1 MTTHDYHG
9 DTDPS
14 LTQVEPTTARTDR
27 GAEQSDLSTSAD
39 ASDLPRGST
48 ASADQ
53 WSTAA
58 TDPGPAATDPGR
70 AATDP
75 GRAAM
80 DPGRHA
86 QAEGSIAGQTEP
98 ANPYSPPAPESAT
111 IASESSGDLG
121 SAPQVGTESSNGT
134 SLFAD
139 AELTEL
145 RTRWDNVQAGFVDD
159 PKDCVQK
166 ADGLVSDVV
175 EQLTSG
181 FTEAR
186 SRLEQQWSRGEE
198 ASTEDLRVALKRY
211 REFFDRLLAV

>member
-1 MTTHDYHG
+1 MTTHDY
-9 DTDPS
+9 DSETSPA
-14 LTQVEPTTARTDR
+14 LTQVEPTTPTTNR
-27 GAEQSDLSTSAD
+27 GVEQSDLSTSAD
-39 ASDLPRGST
+39 ESALPTESRV
-48 ASADQ
+48 SADQ
-53 WSTAA
+53 RSTAA
-58 TDPGPAATDPGR
+58 TDPGPAAADPGR

-75 GRAAM
+75 GR
-80 DPGRHA
+80 HA
-86 QAEGSIAGQTEP
+86 QAQGSIAGQTEP
-98 ANPYSPPAPESAT
+98 ANPHSPPAPESAT
-111 IASESSGDLG
+111 NASESSGDLG
-121 SAPQVGTESSNGT
+121 SAPQVGTESSKET
-134 SLFAD
+134 TLFAD
-139 AELTEL
+139 AELEEL
-145 RTRWDNVQAGFVDD
+145 RTRWDDVQAGFVDD

>member
-70 AATDP
+70 AATD
-75 GRAAM
+75 R
-80 DPGRHA
+80 
-86 QAEGSIAGQTEP
+86 
-98 ANPYSPPAPESAT
+98 
-111 IASESSGDLG
+111 SGG
-121 SAPQVGTESSNGT
+121 
-134 SLFAD
+134 
-139 AELTEL
+139 
-145 RTRWDNVQAGFVDD
+145 
-159 PKDCVQK
+159 
-166 ADGLVSDVV
+166 DGLSACA
-175 EQLTSG
+175 G
-181 FTEAR
+181 G
-186 SRLEQQWSRGEE
+186 RLHSWSNRTCEP
-198 ASTEDLRVALKRY
+198 V
-211 REFFDRLLAV
+211 LAAGS